1 MVKANSTIMK
11 NRLGFRSW
19 FYFRQGWSTYFAFIF
34 AAINTLTVTYYLAI
48 ERYPSLKELFPS
60 FFHYV
65 IILSIIGVP
74 FLIFIGFIHYKKTAA
89 YRSEADI
96 VFETNPFVRRQIVN
110 TEILVKM
117 NLHLLENL
125 IKVLKDQ
132 KYTEKEIEQTVALKN
147 EILDLISERNFSN
160 QKDYEFLKK
169 HIDT

>member
-1 MVKANSTIMK
+1 MK
-11 NRLGFRSW
+11 NKLGFRSW

-48 ERYPSLKELFPS
+48 ESYPLLNTLFPS

-65 IILSIIGVP
+65 IILSIICIPLLV
-74 FLIFIGFIHYKKTAA
+74 FIGYIHYKKTSA

-96 VFETNPFVRRQIVN
+96 VFESNPFVRRQIVN

>member
-1 MVKANSTIMK
+1 MK
-11 NRLGFRSW
+11 NKLGFRSW

-48 ERYPSLKELFPS
+48 ESYPLLNTLFPS

-65 IILSIIGVP
+65 IILSIIGIPLLV
-74 FLIFIGFIHYKKTAA
+74 FIGYIHYKKTSA

-96 VFETNPFVRRQIVN
+96 VFESNPFVRRQIVN

-132 KYTEKEIEQTVALKN
+132 KYSEKEIEQIIALKN
-147 EILDLISERNFSN
+147 EILDLVSERNFTN
-160 QKDYEFLKK
+160 TKDYDFLKK